1 MPEISCHRFLLHLP
15 WLVAAGAC
23 CGAAAAEDEGPAHLR
38 AAALQPAPGVVIQY
52 DLNTPAEPAGR
63 LQGVVRDGWGEW
75 RTRLR
80 VNPAQAD
87 GERVT
92 RLETRWQADAVGT
105 TPAVV
110 LGDTYGSGGGWSRPV
125 RIGGFRIGRD
135 LRLRP
140 GFDAGVDARIA
151 GSAALPAS
159 AIGADAGIA
168 LDALGASS
176 VGAPALVGTD
186 YELEAGR
193 LRSDAGTAQER
204 YGAGYAAG
212 AWRTALLQGLT
223 AETRA
228 EWTPSRTAGGIE
240 LAAQLGRQGAV
251 QAVLA
256 HSEAAGAS
264 GLRRGLSIVRNT
276 DGVAWTLGWDDH
288 DRGYTPLALAAGEA
302 ETRTRLQAGAAFDV
316 MGGVRAGLTYGRESH
331 WGSAPVQV
339 VGLAGRIMVAQ
350 RGTLA
355 LSYSLRS
362 GDLPDHRLG
371 FTLSLPLSDGR
382 L

>member
-1 MPEISCHRFLLHLP
+1 MPELSRHRFLLHLH
-15 WLVAAGAC
+15 WLIAAGAC
-23 CGAAAAEDEGPAHLR
+23 CGAAAEEEGAAHLR
-38 AAALQPAPGVVIQY
+38 AAALQPAPGVAIQY

-80 VNPAQAD
+80 VDPAQAT

-92 RLETRWQADAVGT
+92 RLETRWQSEAVGAA
-105 TPAVV
+105 PSVV

-135 LRLRP
+135 LRIRP
-140 GFDAGVDARIA
+140 GFDAGAESRIA

-159 AIGADAGIA
+159 AIAADAGFAI
-168 LDALGASS
+168 DALSASS

-186 YELEAGR
+186 YELEGGR
-193 LRSDAGTAQER
+193 LRSDVGTAQER

-212 AWRTALLQGLT
+212 AWRTGLLQGLT

-228 EWTPSRTAGGIE
+228 EWTPTRTAAGIE
-240 LAAQLGRQGAV
+240 IAAPLGRQGAI
-251 QAVLA
+251 QAMLA
-256 HSEAAGAS
+256 QSDAAGET
-264 GLRRGLSIVRNT
+264 GLRRGLSIVRNA

-288 DRGYTPLALAAGEA
+288 DRGYTPLALAPGEA
-302 ETRTRLQAGAAFDV
+302 ETRTRLQAGAAFEIAH
-316 MGGVRAGLTYGRESH
+316 GVRAGLTYGRH
-331 WGSAPVQV
+331 ADWGAAPAQV
-339 VGLAGRIMVAQ
+339 LGLAGRFTVAQ
-350 RGTLA
+350 RGTLS
-355 LSYSLRS
+355 LSYSLRG
-362 GDLPDHRLG
+362 GDLPDHRFG
-371 FTLSLPLSDGR
+371 FTLAMPLTGGR

>member
-1 MPEISCHRFLLHLP
+1 MPEIPCRRLLLHLP
-15 WLVAAGAC
+15 VLVAAGAG
-23 CGAAAAEDEGPAHLR
+23 CGTALAEDDAPAPLR

-52 DLNTPAEPAGR
+52 DLNTAAELAGR
-63 LQGVVRDGWGEW
+63 LQGVLRDGWGEW

-80 VNPAQAD
+80 VDPAQAV

-92 RLETRWQADAVGT
+92 RLETRWQAEGT
-105 TPAVV
+105 GGAPSVV
-110 LGDTYGSGGGWSRPV
+110 VGDTFGSGGGWSRPV
-125 RIGGFRIGRD
+125 RIGGFRIGRE

-140 GFDAGVDARIA
+140 GFDAGVDARVA

-159 AIGADAGIA
+159 SIASDANVAI
-168 LDALGASS
+168 DALGASS
-176 VGAPALVGTD
+176 IGAPALVATD

-193 LRSDAGTAQER
+193 LRSDAGTVQER

-212 AWRTALLQGLT
+212 AWRTALLQGLS

-228 EWTPSRTAGGIE
+228 EWTPARTAGGVE
-240 LAAQLGRQGAV
+240 LAAQLGRQGAI

-256 HSEAAGAS
+256 HSEAGGEA
-264 GLRRGLSIVRNT
+264 GLRRGVSIVRNA

-288 DRGYTPLALAAGEA
+288 DRGYTPLALAPGEA
-302 ETRTRLQAGAAFDV
+302 EARTRLQAGAAFDLFA
-316 MGGVRAGLTYGRESH
+316 GVRAGLTYGRQST
-331 WGSAPVQV
+331 WGTAPAQV
-339 VGLAGRIMVAQ
+339 LGLAGRIMVAQ
-350 RGTLA
+350 RGTLS

-362 GDLPDHRLG
+362 GDAPDHRLG
-371 FTLSLPLSDGR
+371 FTLSMPLMPSR